1 MVVFVLESPS
11 TVLGLLKKPLQE
23 QNITYGEMQGG
34 LLSGFSLKDVNYNN
48 QVLAKE
54 LALQVDFEALKN
66 RLLVI
71 DNFVLREAHIE
82 KEFLTSLIENNSSDE
97 NKSESNIT
105 LPFDTI
111 LIKNADISVKNTG
124 YKNYHVNH
132 AKLHLSN
139 LKTDMKTEHS
149 GAFTFLL
156 DSNMSQADINASFKN
171 ESYDVLAKVEG
182 NRDFIAPFVKE
193 YNLTLLVNP
202 KLTLKAKGDLEAVK
216 YEVNIH
222 ELSLKQNDY
231 LVKSKVFRTKG
242 TFNME
247 EHSVVNALTTE
258 LDGNV
263 AYLKLDALTSLDLDD
278 LNNTLVFDIDGKV
291 NPKKTF
297 IPANLAEQNITIQAL
312 PKIRLLAKGDM
323 NDVTFTTIIK
333 GLKAKQNHLSL
344 NLKKLELKGSAKP
357 LKGDLKSNLIT
368 HFNSSV
374 ADGMIKVKSSLNYK
388 DLNNTLKFDVNSKLT
403 THGNYLSK
411 LLKDVNV
418 TVFGKSKIAL
428 SAKGSM
434 KKVEFKTD
442 VNNFRAKQNDI
453 KLHVNNLSVEGETQ
467 PIKGDTKVKLV
478 TRFKSTVADG
488 NIKAKT
494 ELNFND
500 VNNSLHFDVK
510 SKLTAHGNYLSK
522 LLKDTNVTVFGK
534 SKIALS
540 AKGSMKKVE
549 FKTDVNNF
557 RAKQNDIK
565 LHVNNLSVEGE
576 TQPIKGD
583 TKVKLVTRFKST
595 VADGNIKAKTELNF
609 NDVNNSLY
617 FDVNSKLTAHG
628 NYLSK
633 LLKDTNVT
641 VFGKSKIALNAK
653 GSMNKIEFK
662 TDVNNFRAKQNDI
675 KLHVNNLSV
684 EGETQPINGDTEVKL
699 VTNFKSTVADGALN
713 TETKLNLKDVNNSL
727 RFTTKLDFMVHD
739 RYVNNF
745 LKDANVT
752 LKGDSHVDLIASGN
766 IKEVE
771 IKLDA
776 KAKLFAQKVLS
787 SLTLKTSAIRVNIEE
802 NLVKGSLKLN
812 STAKNIALK
821 IDSNFDGDYTKPKKM
836 MTQTNVSIGNFNAF
850 GVNLTSLTPLNLEL
864 KNGQSGAFVKLNSK
878 KIQLDI
884 KSSNLDYLTFDLK
897 TEKIY
902 PSQIV
907 KVPEELQ
914 DKFVIVDLK
923 GEATI
928 SKKYVSLK
936 GFIASNKKF
945 KAILDVKNS
954 KKGLVLDLYTKH
966 LKINAKGN
974 IEKKSVKATV
984 DIDSLTKVQEEF
996 VLLYPFKI
1004 TPINGSLHLK
1014 TELQGEDVLATI
1026 SSPKLKF
1033 DGFNIEKINIDG
1045 HYSKSLLTLN
1055 KLNFQTTG
1063 FKDRKLNKKFY
1074 LNQKGFIHLGEKR
1087 DVFLDMSPK
1096 ILVNMKGT
1104 TENLKGDFTIE
1115 SLPLGHPDYGFM
1127 DLSTSIHY
1135 EQIGKKK
1142 KIIGGISLE
1151 KMKLFY
1157 EAKFLDP
1164 ANDADVIVLTK
1175 KDKNKKKKER
1185 DSFLEDTFIDLAIYA
1200 PDAEYK
1206 TRDIELDFT
1215 VDVHAKKDF
1224 GKSLGML
1231 GKIREINGRV
1241 EQAPKL
1247 FTVVDSTIVFRG
1259 TKEINPLLDIEV
1271 QHELPDVLITI
1282 FIHGD
1287 AKHPKLDFSSD
1298 PQMPKKDIL
1307 SYLLLGV
1314 STTTLS
1320 EGESNLGRE
1329 AQLFIMNQAA
1339 RDLAYEVDLDRVFI
1353 KDDGTGEGYA
1363 VQVGKK
1369 INDNTM
1375 LVIENSKEG
1384 NSFILEYEV
1393 NKNIKIE
1400 VGQHQKTVPSQSI
1413 DIFFRKKFK

>member
-11 TVLGLLKKPLQE
+11 TVLGLLKKPLEE

-34 LLSGFSLKDVNYNN
+34 LLSGFSLKDINYNN

-323 NDVTFTTIIK
+323 NNVTFTTIIK

-418 TVFGKSKIAL
+418 TVFGTSKIAL

-434 KKVEFKTD
+434 KKV
-442 VNNFRAKQNDI
+442 
-453 KLHVNNLSVEGETQ
+453 
-467 PIKGDTKVKLV
+467 
-478 TRFKSTVADG
+478 
-488 NIKAKT
+488 
-494 ELNFND
+494 
-500 VNNSLHFDVK
+500 
-510 SKLTAHGNYLSK
+510 
-522 LLKDTNVTVFGK
+522 
-534 SKIALS
+534 
-540 AKGSMKKVE
+540 
-549 FKTDVNNF
+549 
-557 RAKQNDIK
+557 
-565 LHVNNLSVEGE
+565 
-576 TQPIKGD
+576 
-583 TKVKLVTRFKST
+583 
-595 VADGNIKAKTELNF
+595 
-609 NDVNNSLY
+609 
-617 FDVNSKLTAHG
+617 
-628 NYLSK
+628 
-633 LLKDTNVT
+633 
-641 VFGKSKIALNAK
+641 
-653 GSMNKIEFK
+653 EFK

-802 NLVKGSLKLN
+802 NLVKGRLKLN

-850 GVNLTSLTPLNLEL
+850 GVNLTSLTPLNLEI

-1074 LNQKGFIHLGEKR
+1074 LNQKGFIHLSEKR